1 MEATQEPIN
10 RGVDKKA
17 MVHIYNGILLSHIK
31 EQNLTICNSMNRPR
45 GYYAKENKSVRE
57 KQIPYDF
64 TYM

>member
-10 RGVDKKA
+10 GGVDKKA
-17 MVHIYNGILLSHIK
+17 MVHIYNGILLSHKK
-31 EQNLTICNSMNRPR
+31 EWTLTICDNVDGPR